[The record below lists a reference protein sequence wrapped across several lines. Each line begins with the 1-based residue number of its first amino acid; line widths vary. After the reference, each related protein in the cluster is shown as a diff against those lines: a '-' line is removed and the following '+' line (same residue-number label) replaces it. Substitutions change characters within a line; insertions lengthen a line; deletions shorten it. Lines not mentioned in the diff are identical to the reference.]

1 MVGNFFTNPALSES
15 SVMKPVDSV
24 SPAEPVPEQAQQFR
38 SQVGHISR
46 TRFAC
51 RCRNIFGFTSYI
63 WEKKPLRDLITIFTP
78 SFADEDNTNAQNLTV
93 KEIVSRL
100 PEDRFRVVMICGG
113 TPDPRIGMRKNT
125 KLLPYYKHGNTFHL
139 LRHCL
144 LPVPDIYFFPRTG
157 PLDRVFFDVKK
168 YASIRSVLI
177 TYIVM
182 AMNPKTGGGMI
193 GRSIRE
199 SERIF
204 ANSKYVAESVRQMFG
219 AEAPVVYDGV
229 DRRFYFASAD
239 NGIVQDQNESPTVLY
254 AGSLQA
260 RKRVELV
267 VEQAVRLPNVQF
279 RVAGKGETETRCR
292 EMAERHGCRNVTF
305 LGHINSSCLGQ
316 EMRLAHVFLFPSVLE
331 GNPQVLLQ
339 AAACGLPSV
348 AMSNYRSDYVVHG
361 RTGFLVDSDIEL
373 SHALDRL
380 IAEPTLRR
388 NFSAAALRYVEQF
401 DWDRIAKQWAAI
413 FENAVAPG
421 AGRPRESVI
430 L

>member
-1 MVGNFFTNPALSES
+1 MVEK
-15 SVMKPVDSV
+15 SVRRP
-24 SPAEPVPEQAQQFR
+24 
-38 SQVGHISR
+38 
-46 TRFAC
+46 
-51 RCRNIFGFTSYI
+51 
-63 WEKKPLRDLITIFTP
+63 ITIFTP

-93 KEIVSRL
+93 KEIVCRL
-100 PEDRFRVVMICGG
+100 PEDQFRVVMICGG
-113 TPDPRIGMRKNT
+113 TPDPRIGVRKNT
-125 KLLPYYKHGNTFHL
+125 RLLPYYKHGNTVRL

-144 LPVPDIYFFPRTG
+144 FPVPDIYFFPRAG
-157 PLDRVFFDVKK
+157 PLDRIFFALKK

-182 AMNPKTGGGMI
+182 TMSPITGEGMI

-199 SERIF
+199 AEGVF
-204 ANSKYVAESVRQMFG
+204 ANSSHVAETVRQMFG

-239 NGIVQDQNESPTVLY
+239 HGIAQCQNESPTVLY
-254 AGSLQA
+254 AGSLQP

-267 VEQAVRLPNVQF
+267 VEQAVRLPNVKF

-292 EMAERHGCRNVTF
+292 EMAGRHGCRNLTF
-305 LGHINSSCLGQ
+305 LGHVTSSRLGQ
-316 EMRLAHVFLFPSVLE
+316 EMRQAHVFLFPSVLE

-380 IAEPTLRR
+380 IAEPALRR
-388 NFSAAALRYVEQF
+388 NFSAAALRHAEQF
-401 DWDRIAKQWAAI
+401 DWDRIAKQWATI
-413 FENAVAPG
+413 FEKAVATR
-421 AGRPRESVI
+421 AGRPRETSVYKAGTFPR
-430 L
+430 